1 MAILKLKIK
10 DVNSSAQV
18 GDIAYY
24 CKLNEAEDGF
34 TTGGFNT
41 ANYNEI
47 VRIGPIVAFIPVL
60 NEVRVNIDEAV
71 PMPTEN
77 DFVFFSKDNIVNTGD
92 LKGYFAEVKFINNS
106 NKEAELFQISMGVE
120 QSSK

>member
-1 MAILKLKIK
+1 MQIILNLNNI
-10 DVNSSAQV
+10 NSSAQV
-18 GDIAYY
+18 GDSVYY
-24 CKLNEAEDGF
+24 CTLNLQTDNVPL
-34 TTGGFNT
+34 GGFDT
-41 ANYNEI
+41 ADYTDI
-47 VRIGPIVAFIPVL
+47 VRIGTISSIGL
-60 NEVRVNIDEAV
+60 NNVRVNIDEAV

-77 DFVFFSKDNIVNTGD
+77 DFVFFSKDNIINTGD